1 MSRCVLNEFEL
12 KSQTNNYT
20 FTHGLVQGTTHSLA
34 LRGKQK
40 RSERNYEK
48 TNHEL
53 SFCFYFSGSVLGPII
68 CNSVLIHLS
77 QFDFF

>member
-20 FTHGLVQGTTHSLA
+20 FTHGLAQGTTHSLA

-53 SFCFYFSGSVLGPII
+53 SFCFLFFGQCSWTNNMLFGVDT
-68 CNSVLIHLS
+68 LIPV
-77 QFDFF
+77 